1 MTDQEKQPQ
10 EEKQPKERK
19 ERKGKQW
26 VAQVFLENGKTKQ
39 RYFDTQEEADEALT
53 EMLYELRRG
62 MLVTAKDETVKQ
74 HFEHWLEMHKT
85 RIRWSTYLRYRRLV
99 NKHILPTIGHYSL
112 QRLTTRDLDALYARK
127 LEEGLSPISVEAIH
141 SVVHMALKQA
151 VRWRLIAR
159 NVSEDVSPPC
169 DTQLHERQVLTSEQ
183 AQQLLEAATDLV
195 LRN

>member
-1 MTDQEKQPQ
+1 MLYLRFAENTTS
-10 EEKQPKERK
+10 K

-85 RIRWSTYLRYRRLV
+85 RIR
-99 NKHILPTIGHYSL
+99 
-112 QRLTTRDLDALYARK
+112 
-127 LEEGLSPISVEAIH
+127 
-141 SVVHMALKQA
+141 
-151 VRWRLIAR
+151 
-159 NVSEDVSPPC
+159 
-169 DTQLHERQVLTSEQ
+169 
-183 AQQLLEAATDLV
+183 
-195 LRN
+195 